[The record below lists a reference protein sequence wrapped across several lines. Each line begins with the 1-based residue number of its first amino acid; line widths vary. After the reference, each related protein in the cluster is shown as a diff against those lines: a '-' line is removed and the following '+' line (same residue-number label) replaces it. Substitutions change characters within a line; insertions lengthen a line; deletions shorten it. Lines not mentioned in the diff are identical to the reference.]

1 MEKFLAHADGRKQGL
16 AAGLFRNNLPKME
29 MQMWPGTNISI
40 SPLRRFGKI
49 TPMAKPGFVMG
60 RVAKLRR

>member
-1 MEKFLAHADGRKQGL
+1 MAHADGRKQGL
-16 AAGLFRNNLPKME
+16 AAGLFRNNLPKKE
-29 MQMWPGTNISI
+29 IRMWPGANISI

-49 TPMAKPGFVMG
+49 TAMAKLGFVMG